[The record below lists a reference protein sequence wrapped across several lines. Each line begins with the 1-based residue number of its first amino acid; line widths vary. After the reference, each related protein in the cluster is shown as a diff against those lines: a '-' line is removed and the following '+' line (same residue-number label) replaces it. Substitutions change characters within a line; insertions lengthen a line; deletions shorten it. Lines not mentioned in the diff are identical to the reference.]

1 MMNHKLL
8 LFLSIVLFSCQS
20 KSTDQSTTESST
32 SSDDLIEGI
41 SFAGLSLQRKY
52 ANPDLIARNDS
63 LLEILLSKEILT
75 EDDYI
80 EAGRLLTA
88 VNRYHD
94 AIDVYTKGIE
104 KFPNSFKLLRHRG
117 HRYMSAREFGSAIV
131 DLRRGDNILGTDDS
145 VLEYN
150 QDGYATGSY
159 KYWIWYHI
167 GLYHFFHGD
176 YEQGAQAFENCLS
189 MAIDNK
195 NRTGSRSWLFET
207 YQKLG
212 DVDRARDIIAPITAD
227 FDVDQE
233 YSYFKK
239 IMLYKGILQPG
250 DLVDLNK
257 VTSEWTGGDISRAYG
272 VAIWHSINDRKD
284 EALAVYQKILE
295 TPHWNSWAYVMT
307 DYEVNMVLKP

>member
-1 MMNHKLL
+1 MKYKLL
-8 LFLSIVLFSCQS
+8 LLASVILVSCQS
-20 KSTDQSTTESST
+20 KSTDQTNSEAAST
-32 SSDDLIEGI
+32 SEKPVEGT
-41 SFAGLSLQRKY
+41 SFVGEPLYRKV
-52 ANPDLIARNDS
+52 ANPEFIVKNDS
-63 LLEILLSKEILT
+63 LLEMLIKKSALT

-80 EAGRLLTA
+80 EAGRLHTA

-117 HRYMSAREFGSAIV
+117 HRYMSAREFESAIV
-131 DLRRGDNILGTDDS
+131 DLRRGDDILGTDDS
-145 VLEYN
+145 VLEHN

-176 YEQGAQAFENCLS
+176 YEQGAEAFENCLS
-189 MAIDNK
+189 LAIDNK

-239 IMLYKGILQPG
+239 IMLYKGILQPD

-272 VAIWHSINDRKD
+272 VAIWHSINDRKE

-307 DYEVNMVLKP
+307 DYEVNVVLKP